1 MKNLTKS
8 IEDYIEA
15 IYMIEQEQEKVNIK
29 SVDIASRLGVSKP
42 AVNKA
47 MNELNNLN
55 LIEKSNYSNIVLTVK
70 GRTLAKKIY
79 DKHTLIYEFLLSIGV
94 SKENANIDCCKIEHV
109 ISDETAECMKKQIK
123 KVGF

>member
-15 IYMIEQEQEKVNIK
+15 IYMIEQEKENIK
-29 SVDIASRLGVSKP
+29 SVDIASKLGVSKP

-55 LIEKSNYSNIVLTVK
+55 LIQKSNYSNIVLTDE
-70 GRTLAKKIY
+70 GRELAQKIY
-79 DKHTLIYEFLLSIGV
+79 DKHILIYEFLISIGV
-94 SKENANIDCCKIEHV
+94 SKETANVDCCKIEHV
-109 ISDETAECMKKQIK
+109 ISDETAKCMKNQIK
-123 KVGF
+123 K

>member
-15 IYMIEQEQEKVNIK
+15 IYIIEQEKGEIK
-29 SVDIASRLGVSKP
+29 SIDIAYKLGVSKP

-47 MNELNNLN
+47 MNELNTLN
-55 LIEKSNYSNIVLTVK
+55 LIEKSNYSNIVLTDE
-70 GRTLAKKIY
+70 GRKLAKKIY
-79 DKHTLIYEFLLSIGV
+79 NKHTLIYEFLLSIGV

-123 KVGF
+123 K

>member
-15 IYMIEQEQEKVNIK
+15 IYMIEKEKENIK
-29 SVDIASRLGVSKP
+29 SVDIAYRLGVSKP

-55 LIEKSNYSNIVLTVK
+55 LIEKSNYSNIILTEE

-94 SKENANIDCCKIEHV
+94 SNENAEIDCCKIEHV
-109 ISDETAECMKKQIK
+109 ISDETAKCMKKYLNKI
-123 KVGF
+123 

>member
-1 MKNLTKS
+1 MKILTKS

-15 IYMIEQEQEKVNIK
+15 IYMIEQEKGKIK
-29 SVDIASRLGVSKP
+29 SVDISSKLGVSKP

-47 MNELNNLN
+47 MNELNSLN
-55 LIEKSNYSNIVLTVK
+55 LIEKSNYSNIVLTDE
-70 GRTLAKKIY
+70 GRKLAKKIY

-109 ISDETAECMKKQIK
+109 ISDETAECMKKYLNK
-123 KVGF
+123 K

>member
-15 IYMIEQEQEKVNIK
+15 IYIIEEEKGEIK
-29 SVDIASRLGVSKP
+29 SVDIASKLGVSKP

-55 LIEKSNYSNIVLTVK
+55 LIEKSNYSNIVLTDE
-70 GRTLAKKIY
+70 GRKLAKKIY
-79 DKHTLIYEFLLSIGV
+79 DKHILIYDFLLSIGV
-94 SKENANIDCCKIEHV
+94 SKQNAEIDCCKIEHV
-109 ISDETAECMKKQIK
+109 ISAETAECMKKHLNK
-123 KVGF
+123 K

>member
-15 IYMIEQEQEKVNIK
+15 IYMIEQEKENIK
-29 SVDIASRLGVSKP
+29 SVDIAYRLGVSKP

-47 MNELNNLN
+47 MNELNSLN
-55 LIEKSNYSNIVLTVK
+55 LIEKSNYSNIVLTDE
-70 GRTLAKKIY
+70 GRKLAKKIY

-109 ISDETAECMKKQIK
+109 ISEETAECMKKHLNK
-123 KVGF
+123 K

>member
-109 ISDETAECMKKQIK
+109 ISDETAECMKKQINK
-123 KVGF
+123 

>member
-29 SVDIASRLGVSKP
+29 SVDIASRLRVSKP

-55 LIEKSNYSNIVLTVK
+55 LIEKSNYSNIVLTDE
-70 GRTLAKKIY
+70 GRKLAKKIY

-94 SKENANIDCCKIEHV
+94 SNENAEIDCCKIEHV

>member
-15 IYMIEQEQEKVNIK
+15 IYVIEQEKEQIK
-29 SVDIASRLGVSKP
+29 SVDIASKLGVSRP

-55 LIEKSNYSNIVLTVK
+55 LIEKSNYSNIKLTPN
-70 GRTLAKKIY
+70 GRNLAQKIY
-79 DKHTLIYEFLLSIGV
+79 DKHVLIYNFLISLGV
-94 SKENANIDCCKIEHV
+94 SKKNADIDCCKIEHV
-109 ISDETAECMKKQIK
+109 ISDETAECIK
-123 KVGF
+123 KYLEKK

>member
-15 IYMIEQEQEKVNIK
+15 IYMIEKEKENIK

-47 MNELNNLN
+47 MNELNKLN
-55 LIEKSNYSNIVLTVK
+55 LIEKSSYSDIVLTDE
-70 GRTLAKKIY
+70 GRKLAKKIY
-79 DKHTLIYEFLLSIGV
+79 DKHTLIYKFLLSIGV
-94 SKENANIDCCKIEHV
+94 SKKNAEIDCCKIEHV
-109 ISDETAECMKKQIK
+109 ISDETAECMKKYLK
-123 KVGF
+123 K